1 MLKGLLA
8 KARAEIAKDPEVRE
22 LKKEVDAA
30 RKELAVAGVQYKKA
44 VREFAKEKLKELQ
57 FGAKRDYY
65 NQATKQLKSL
75 QKSKALERGPE

>member
-1 MLKGLLA
+1 MA
-8 KARAEIAKDPEVRE
+8 KARVEIAKDPEVRE

-30 RKELAVAGVQYKKA
+30 RKELVNTGHEYKKV

-65 NQATKQLKSL
+65 NQAIKQLKAL